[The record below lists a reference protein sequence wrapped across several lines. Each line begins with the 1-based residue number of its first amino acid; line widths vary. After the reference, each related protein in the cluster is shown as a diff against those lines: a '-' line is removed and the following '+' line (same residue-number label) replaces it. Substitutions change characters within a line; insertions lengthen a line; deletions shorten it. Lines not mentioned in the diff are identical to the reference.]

1 MNTSTK
7 QSSNLAE
14 CGNKS
19 KPLLCD
25 VTSGIKW
32 DIDHDYS
39 YNGYLLSGDYKGQR
53 FVKPVLDK
61 FWGIPLMYA
70 KWCIERRYLILYG
83 NIT

>member
-1 MNTSTK
+1 MIEDKNNNQDNDQSGNNT
-7 QSSNLAE
+7 
-14 CGNKS
+14 

-32 DIDHDYS
+32 NIDHDYTYS
-39 YNGYLLSGDYKGQR
+39 SYLLTGDYKEQR
-53 FVKPVLDK
+53 FVKPVLNK

>member
-1 MNTSTK
+1 MNQDKNNNSV
-7 QSSNLAE
+7 QDQD
-14 CGNKS
+14 GNSS

-39 YNGYLLSGDYKGQR
+39 YNCYLLSGDYKGQR
-53 FVKPVLDK
+53 FVKPVLNK